1 MKTESRTV
9 TIPHL
14 GRVEGH
20 GGIHVVLEGDAV
32 RDVNMDI
39 HEGSKSEAKRS

>member
-1 MKTESRTV
+1 MKSGKTI

-20 GGIHVVLEGDAV
+20 GGIYVKISGD
-32 RDVNMDI
+32 RIEEVNMDI
-39 HEGSKSEAKRS
+39 HEGRPW